1 MRNMKLNAKALAN
14 TLAIIDL
21 IGHTLFHVWVAIDPQ
36 SYERLMQ
43 LFVAGLRLKV
53 DSALELA
60 PANLLLSTLLEAS
73 FFWILGY
80 SAATLYN
87 HLNKK

>member
-1 MRNMKLNAKALAN
+1 MKLNAKALAN

-21 IGHTLFHVWVAIDPQ
+21 IGHTLIHVWVAITPQ

-43 LFVAGLRLKV
+43 LFVAGLRLNV
-53 DSALELA
+53 NSTFELA
-60 PANLLLSTLLEAS
+60 PANLLLSTLLEAGV
-73 FFWILGY
+73 FWILGY
-80 SAATLYN
+80 SGATLYN

>member
-1 MRNMKLNAKALAN
+1 MKLDAKALAN
-14 TLAIIDL
+14 TFAIIDL
-21 IGHTLFHVWVAIDPQ
+21 IGHTLFHIWVAIAPQ

-73 FFWILGY
+73 VFWILGY
-80 SAATLYN
+80 SVANLYN
-87 HLNKK
+87 HLSKK